1 MVKDVREA
9 LSVARNSEGK
19 LVRRPL
25 SPHLQVYRPQITT
38 LTSIMHRA
46 TGVALAV
53 GTLLMTWWLVAAAS
67 SDAAFA
73 TVQYFIGSPIGLLL
87 LFGWTLAL
95 VYHLLNGVRH
105 LAWDAGYGFEAPLYR
120 TTGLGVLIGSV
131 AVTVLLWVVGLV
143 IW

>member
-1 MVKDVREA
+1 LKDVREA

-25 SPHLQVYRPQITT
+25 SPHLQVYRPQITSF
-38 LTSIMHRA
+38 TSIMHRA

-67 SDAAFA
+67 SEAAFA
-73 TVQYFIGSPIGLLL
+73 TVQYFMGSPLGLLF

-95 VYHLLNGVRH
+95 VYHLLNGIRH
-105 LAWDAGYGFEAPLYR
+105 LAWDAGFGFDAPDYQN
-120 TTGLGVLIGSV
+120 TGKAVLIGT
-131 AVTVLLWVVGLV
+131 AALTVLLWIVGLV

>member
-1 MVKDVREA
+1 VKDVRDA

-25 SPHLQVYRPQITT
+25 SPHLQIYKPQITT
-38 LTSIMHRA
+38 LTSILHRA
-46 TGVALAV
+46 TGVALAI

-67 SDAAFA
+67 SEGAFA
-73 TVQYFIGSPIGLLL
+73 TVQYVIGSPLGLLF

-105 LAWDAGYGFEAPLYR
+105 LAWDAGFGFDGPEYHL
-120 TTGLGVLIGSV
+120 TGKAVLFGTVGVTI
-131 AVTVLLWVVGLV
+131 LLWIVGLV
-143 IW
+143 VW